1 MQLFAVADCNN
12 FYCSCERVF
21 HPELVGKPVV
31 VLSNNDG
38 CVIAR
43 SEEAKKLG
51 LKMGDP
57 FFQVRELLERERVA
71 VFSSNYTLYGSM
83 SGRVMSLLSQY
94 TPTLDVY
101 SIDEAFLDLSDMGD
115 SSYIKRYGEQIAS
128 RVHKATGIP
137 ISVGI
142 APTKTLAKMG
152 SKFAKKYKGYRGC
165 CLIDTD
171 ERRWKALEL
180 FPVEDVWGIGRRIA
194 KQLAYYGITTA
205 ADFAR
210 QKESWV
216 RGKFNVTTVRT
227 WKELNGESCIVLDDM
242 SQKKSICT
250 SRSFSG
256 QGISDLGVLEE
267 AVANFAA
274 RCASKLRRQHSCCQ
288 GVTMFAYTSL
298 FREDVPPCFL
308 QQSVQLS
315 VPTQDTSEIVRA
327 AVEMLHERFSS
338 ASQTPSASV
347 PHLPWRKKV
356 DNSRM
361 EAGAS
366 STTAHAPLFKKAG
379 VIIWNITSARVVQQ
393 DLFDTVDRSK
403 QKALLEAVDEINRR
417 NGHDT
422 VRIATQG
429 TDVRFGLQHE
439 YLSHQYTTNIDD
451 VIVAKIK

>member
-1 MQLFAVADCNN
+1 VSLFAVADCNN

-21 HPELVGKPVV
+21 HPELNGRPVV

-94 TPTLDVY
+94 TPSLDVY
-101 SIDEAFLDLSDMGD
+101 SIDEAFLDLSNMGD
-115 SSYIKRYGEQIAS
+115 SQRMKRYGEQIAR

-142 APTKTLAKMG
+142 APTKTLDKRG
-152 SKFAKKYKGYRGC
+152 SKFAKKYKGYHGC
-165 CLIDTD
+165 CLIDTP
-171 ERRWKALEL
+171 ERRQKALEL

-194 KQLAYYGITTA
+194 RQLAYYNITTA

-216 RGKFNVTTVRT
+216 RSKFSVTTVRT

-250 SRSFSG
+250 SRSFAG
-256 QGISDLGVLEE
+256 QGISDFGILEE
-267 AVANFAA
+267 AVANFAS
-274 RCASKLRRQHSCCQ
+274 RCAAKLRHQRSCCQ
-288 GVTMFAYTSL
+288 GVTVFAHTSP
-298 FREDVPPCFL
+298 FREDVPSHFI

-315 VPTQDTSEIVRA
+315 VPTQDTAEIIKT
-327 AVEMLHERFSS
+327 AVGMLRENFPAQESIS
-338 ASQTPSASV
+338 APA
-347 PHLPWRKKV
+347 
-356 DNSRM
+356 
-361 EAGAS
+361 
-366 STTAHAPLFKKAG
+366 LFKKAG

-393 DLFDTVDRSK
+393 DLFDTIDRTK
-403 QKALLEAVDEINRR
+403 QKALLEAIDEINRR

-429 TDVRFGLQHE
+429 TNVRFGLQNA